1 MLSIPVAE
9 AFASLDA
16 AVAAV
21 AGIDWDRLPA
31 LERLDALDRL
41 ETARRRQTTASHDI
55 AGSLDRNDD
64 GEIGPI
70 LYKVIAD
77 VLRISPRESRR
88 RLHWHC
94 HCHVPPRSLDRICYR
109 YQRSL

>member
-1 MLSIPVAE
+1 MLSISVAE

-41 ETARRRQTTASHDI
+41 ETARRRQTTTSHDI
-55 AGSLDRNDD
+55 A
-64 GEIGPI
+64 
-70 LYKVIAD
+70 
-77 VLRISPRESRR
+77 
-88 RLHWHC
+88 
-94 HCHVPPRSLDRICYR
+94 
-109 YQRSL
+109 

>member
-31 LERLDALDRL
+31 LERLDALERL
-41 ETARRRQTTASHDI
+41 ETVRRRHTTTSHDI

-64 GEIGPI
+64 GQIGPGRGRCAG
-70 LYKVIAD
+70 VDPNATPA
-77 VLRISPRESRR
+77 R
-88 RLHWHC
+88 H
-94 HCHVPPRSLDRICYR
+94 PPNGP
-109 YQRSL
+109 

>member
-31 LERLDALDRL
+31 LERLDALERL
-41 ETARRRQTTASHDI
+41 ETVRRHHTTTSHTI
-55 AGSLDRNDD
+55 A
-64 GEIGPI
+64 
-70 LYKVIAD
+70 
-77 VLRISPRESRR
+77 
-88 RLHWHC
+88 
-94 HCHVPPRSLDRICYR
+94 
-109 YQRSL
+109 